1 VVRSAERSQGKT
13 GNLDEGCLEGPPS
26 KTSISPAGRP
36 TRRRAGPTD
45 ILHFPARVVVT
56 PADAPIVFEQLTGVR
71 ETADDQVHADHGPS
85 AAALR
90 PPPVVHRT
98 GDVAVDTDLGI
109 PVRAELTDL
118 QHFVDFARRVPN
130 SQSLTKAIRTNSDGG
145 HSAGPEA
152 LARIPRRST
161 GLLRDGTHVSP
172 VATVPS
178 CPAAGI
184 AQIRQA
190 AMGVW

>member
-1 VVRSAERSQGKT
+1 MIRSMPTTARPQQRYDHRLR
-13 GNLDEGCLEGPPS
+13 NL
-26 KTSISPAGRP
+26 
-36 TRRRAGPTD
+36 
-45 ILHFPARVVVT
+45 
-56 PADAPIVFEQLTGVR
+56 
-71 ETADDQVHADHGPS
+71 
-85 AAALR
+85 
-90 PPPVVHRT
+90 VHRT
-98 GDVAVDTDLGI
+98 GDVTVDTDLGI

-118 QHFVDFARRVPN
+118 QHFVDFARRGPN

-190 AMGVW
+190 AMGV